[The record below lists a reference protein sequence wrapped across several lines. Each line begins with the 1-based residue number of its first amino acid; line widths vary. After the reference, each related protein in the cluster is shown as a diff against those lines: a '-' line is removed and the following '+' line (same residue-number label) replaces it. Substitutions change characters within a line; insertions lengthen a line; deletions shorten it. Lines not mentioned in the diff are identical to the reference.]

1 MARLSRFQKTAEMR
15 RISSPAT
22 ASRSMIDAR
31 VRSPWRSSPRPLERA
46 RAAPDQGRR
55 AERRAPPDR
64 GGDPECGGDAEDASV
79 GGDLHDHASG
89 IERRRGSED
98 LPGELR
104 GEHGGAEGQSA
115 RKRAQPHDS
124 TSVTL
129 NLWYTEWPGASPA
142 FLHTTGSPLRGSS
155 WWSLS
160 FPRVTTGPFRKRTTA
175 SWSSS
180 PSSQDSR

>member
-1 MARLSRFQKTAEMR
+1 MSSLSPVPKTPEKA
-15 RISSPAT
+15 RISSRPAGRE
-22 ASRSMIDAR
+22 APEPAHR
-31 VRSPWRSSPRPLERA
+31 VGRALAFVLAGLELA
-46 RAAPDQGRR
+46 RAAPDQGQRD
-55 AERRAPPDR
+55 ERRATPDHA
-64 GGDPECGGDAEDASV
+64 GVPECGGDAEDASV

-98 LPGELR
+98 LPGQHR

-142 FLHTTGSPLRGSS
+142 VLHTNGSPPRGSS
-155 WWSLS
+155 LLSLS
-160 FPRVTTGPFRKRTTA
+160 FPRVTTR
-175 SWSSS
+175 S
-180 PSSQDSR
+180 